1 MENWDGESKDNSKA
15 TFTFTPRPR
24 PLPEGTF
31 EDDLADA
38 EVREN
43 EEETTAVDSTD
54 APDILS
60 SDVLPESN
68 DDDGEGNPP
77 AAGAGQPL

>member
-1 MENWDGESKDNSKA
+1 MSDTA
-15 TFTFTPRPR
+15 TRV
-24 PLPEGTF
+24 LSL
-31 EDDLADA
+31 EDDLLELLGPAA
-38 EVREN
+38 VSTEPRVRGRPEVREN